1 MEQNKGIFGS
11 LFGPTPGQ
19 AVDNALGAGTIAS
32 NGSGLSAVQQQSI
45 QYQYNKQLDL
55 YRAQAENRI
64 LDHMAAKK
72 SPQIASDAGR
82 HNMLAMRLHMPEGAK
97 LPFPYMS
104 TALTN
109 DKVFVF
115 LVIDGQAV
123 TLSDERAIFPSDGLV
138 AQIRLLLP

>member
-19 AVDNALGAGTIAS
+19 AVNTALGAGTIAS
-32 NGSGLSAVQQQSI
+32 NGSGLSAAQQQSI
-45 QYQYNKQLDL
+45 QDQYARQLDL
-55 YRAQAENRI
+55 YKAQIEK
-64 LDHMAAKK
+64 HMRDQGAMRKP
-72 SPQIASDAGR
+72 PQIASDAGR

-104 TALTN
+104 TALTD

-115 LVIDGQAV
+115 LIVDRQAV